1 MKQREPV
8 KVNVNPSATDA
19 KKVIEE
25 ALEKGNAM
33 VVVGSCEILY
43 KGRAS
48 STLGTGE
55 RIVIITS
62 DKALLIHRSYGYRA
76 VNWQPAGCNF
86 RVQRSSNK
94 LEITAVRM
102 RPLESV
108 KIVFDR
114 LYSLSIL
121 DLVDESKLCLYASE
135 LDMKKAIL
143 HQPNLVEDGFAP
155 ITSEKGMGAGFVDV
169 FGKDKR
175 GNYVIIEIKRGKAT
189 RDAALQLVGYIEDM
203 RKRDPS
209 VRGILVAEGVT
220 KEAQRSIASLNLEF
234 RRLSPRKCSEILR
247 EMEKIEERE
256 ITDYL

>member
-8 KVNVNPSATDA
+8 KIDVNPSAIDA
-19 KKVIEE
+19 KRVIEE
-25 ALEKGNAM
+25 ALERGKTI

-48 STLGTGE
+48 STLGVGE
-55 RIVIITS
+55 RIVIITN

-76 VNWQPAGCNF
+76 VNWQPAGCIF
-86 RVQRSSNK
+86 RVQQSSNK

-108 KIVFDR
+108 KIILDK
-114 LYSLSIL
+114 LYSVSIL

-143 HQPNLVEDGFAP
+143 YRPSLVEDGFAP
-155 ITSEKGMGAGFVDV
+155 ITSEKEMVTGFVDI
-169 FGKDKR
+169 FGKDKN

-189 RDAALQLVGYIEDM
+189 KDASLQLARYIEDL
-203 RKRDPS
+203 RKRDRN
-209 VRGILVAEGVT
+209 VRGILVAESIT
-220 KEAQRSIASLNLEF
+220 KEAQRSIVSLNIEF

-247 EMEKIEERE
+247 EIEKIEERD
-256 ITDYL
+256 ITDYF